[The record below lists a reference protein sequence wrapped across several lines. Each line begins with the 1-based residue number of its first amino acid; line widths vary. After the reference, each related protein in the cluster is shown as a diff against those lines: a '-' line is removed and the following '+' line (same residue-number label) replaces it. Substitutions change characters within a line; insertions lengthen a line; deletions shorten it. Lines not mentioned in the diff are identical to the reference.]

1 MTPGE
6 MLGSLRQRGIL
17 VVPSGDG
24 RLRYRPRNALSGAER
39 AVLAR
44 HRDAILALLDADPTG
59 WRAAVMA
66 AQVPRTGAIP
76 LLLAR
81 PGIRFPP
88 GSCCACGD
96 PLSPDERYR
105 CGPCAAA
112 TVHVLAAVQA
122 AGVSA

>member
-1 MTPGE
+1 MTPAE
-6 MLGSLRQRGIL
+6 LLGSLQRRGIL
-17 VVPSGDG
+17 VVPAGDG
-24 RLRYRPRNALSGAER
+24 HLRFRPRNALSGAER

-44 HRDAILALLDADPTG
+44 QRDAILALLDADPTG

-88 GSCCACGD
+88 GSCCSCGD
-96 PLSPDERYR
+96 ALEAGDRYR
-105 CGPCAAA
+105 CGPCVAA
-112 TVHVLAAVQA
+112 TVAVLDTVP
-122 AGVSA
+122 